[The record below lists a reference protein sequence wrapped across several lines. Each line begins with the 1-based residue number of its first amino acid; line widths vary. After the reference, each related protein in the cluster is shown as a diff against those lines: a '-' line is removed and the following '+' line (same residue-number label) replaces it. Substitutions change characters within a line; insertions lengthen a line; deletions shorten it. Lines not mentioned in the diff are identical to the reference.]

1 MVDGYLEH
9 HRKDKG
15 SDDRMILEVFVSD
28 TGNKRIQAIDLEGDF
43 VRSITDN
50 TMNSPTAMATDN
62 QIIFVLDRS
71 QRKVFLFN
79 IQGELLYG
87 IDNNLDDPR
96 DIYFLLRL

>member
-1 MVDGYLEH
+1 
-9 HRKDKG
+9 
-15 SDDRMILEVFVSD
+15 
-28 TGNKRIQAIDLEGDF
+28 
-43 VRSITDN
+43 
-50 TMNSPTAMATDN
+50 MNSPTAMATDN

-96 DIYFLLRL
+96 DIYFLHGELYVSDSNGQVKVFANNAHYQ